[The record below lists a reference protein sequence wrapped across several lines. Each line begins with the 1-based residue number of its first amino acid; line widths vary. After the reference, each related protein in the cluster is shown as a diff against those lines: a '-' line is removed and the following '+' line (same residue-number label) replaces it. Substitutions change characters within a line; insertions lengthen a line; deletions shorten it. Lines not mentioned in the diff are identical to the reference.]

1 MKARH
6 AERLATA
13 AFALGRALRR
23 AVPQGLKARMEHRAF
38 YAVHQLTRITNDDY
52 VSDEV
57 RARKSPVSDPESRL
71 P

>member
-23 AVPQGLKARMEHRAF
+23 AVPAGLKTRLEHRAF
-38 YAVHQLTRITNDDY
+38 YAVHQLTRVTNDDY

-57 RARKSPVSDPESRL
+57 RARKGAVSDAESSG